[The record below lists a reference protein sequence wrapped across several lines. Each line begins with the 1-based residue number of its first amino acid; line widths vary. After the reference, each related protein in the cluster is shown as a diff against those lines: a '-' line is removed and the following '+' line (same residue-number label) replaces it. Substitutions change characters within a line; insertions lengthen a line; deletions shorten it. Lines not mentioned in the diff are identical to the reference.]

1 MSNPMRDWLDKYS
14 DENVMGDDSNGLLV
28 MDGYDDCI
36 VGVVHRFND
45 TFVLYDRQR
54 VLQRLMAEGMSYAEA
69 LEFHEFNQVGGWVG
83 PHTVGFLETPELEE
97 LEEPQD
103 GTDAPE

>member
-36 VGVVHRFND
+36 VGIAQQFNRDFVVYDREKVLAKLMTDGMSREEAEEYFEFNIVGAYVGESTPAFI
-45 TFVLYDRQR
+45 TFVPK
-54 VLQRLMAEGMSYAEA
+54 E
-69 LEFHEFNQVGGWVG
+69 
-83 PHTVGFLETPELEE
+83 
-97 LEEPQD
+97 
-103 GTDAPE
+103 